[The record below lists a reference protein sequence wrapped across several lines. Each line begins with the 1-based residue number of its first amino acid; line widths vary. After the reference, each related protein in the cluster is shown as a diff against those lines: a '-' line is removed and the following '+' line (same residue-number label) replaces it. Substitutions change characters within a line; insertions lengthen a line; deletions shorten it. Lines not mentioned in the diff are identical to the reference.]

1 MPTQL
6 HIAPRLPS
14 SLRNRLADAGLTMDD
29 WDDFEDV
36 MMNEPNEK
44 IKANWRCWME
54 RYLSDC
60 SVCRAC
66 PDVDPFQ

>member
-29 WDDFEDV
+29 WDEFEDV
-36 MMNEPNEK
+36 MTNGTSGEQAQYN
-44 IKANWRCWME
+44 CWMR
-54 RYLSDC
+54 RYISGC
-60 SVCRAC
+60 VVCPAC
-66 PDVDPFQ
+66 NGPDPFAR